1 MSIERPA
8 IHGIRKRT
16 APVTLSV
23 ASDDW
28 LKLKKPTW
36 AKKSYEVEERNL
48 KHLKPALGSLLLID
62 ISAEDIAD
70 YQKSR
75 LKANA
80 SPKTINDG
88 PECSSRRHH
97 DGLGIREVQ
106 GRGHEPVPRPA
117 TYGLHS
123 LVGARG
129 VPFRRGVNHGLECEH
144 DRQNGEAIRA
154 HRVRGPTCRTRC
166 TGSNSEATGR

>member
-80 SPKTINDG
+80 SPKTIVSG
-88 PECSSRRHH
+88 PSVRPLNIAQSWSCDTGPYCSPPC
-97 DGLGIREVQ
+97 L
-106 GRGHEPVPRPA
+106 
-117 TYGLHS
+117 
-123 LVGARG
+123 
-129 VPFRRGVNHGLECEH
+129 
-144 DRQNGEAIRA
+144 
-154 HRVRGPTCRTRC
+154 
-166 TGSNSEATGR
+166 